1 MSDNTNNN
9 SNSESTPLLQMKGL
23 RIEGLSDNGWQEIVC
38 GIDLELKRGEI
49 LGLIGESGAGKSTI
63 GLAAMGFARDGCR
76 ITQGDIIFDGIE
88 LRTAPES
95 EKCKLRGTRISY
107 VAQSAAAAFNPAH
120 RLLDQFIEGPVDHQ
134 ILSRV
139 DAKEKGRA
147 LYRSLD
153 LPDPENI
160 GERWPHQV
168 SGGQL
173 QRMMVAMAM
182 SCEPDL
188 IIFDEPTTALDVT
201 TQIEVLKTIK
211 EIVIDRNVAA
221 IYVTHDL
228 AVVAQMADHLMVL
241 RHGKLVEV
249 NSTGQILKDPKQE
262 YTRDLLNARNRDE
275 KTPAHMPNPQ
285 TLLSID
291 SVTAGYS
298 NGPDVLQDISI
309 LVERGQTVAVVG
321 ESGSGKSTL
330 ARVITG
336 LLPARSGG
344 VSFQGELLPAAL
356 NQREKQ
362 QLQKVQMIYQLP
374 DVALNPR
381 QRVRE
386 VIGRPLSFYL
396 GLKGQEKENRIKEL
410 LRQIELPESY
420 IDRLPDEL
428 SGGEKQRIC
437 IARAL
442 AAEPELI
449 VCDEV
454 TSALDSIVA
463 KAILNLLQRLQNEL
477 GLTYIFISHDLDT
490 VASIADQVVVLYAG
504 RIAEQGPKSAVFQPP
519 FHPYTRLLLSSVP
532 EMRQGWLEETLASQ
546 ETQASIAREVKIT
559 EKGCPFV
566 ERCPV
571 AIDDVCAHDRPPN
584 QTTAISGHTFAC
596 QHSPEVLLKDS
607 EKQT

>member
-1 MSDNTNNN
+1 MLVETNKIDN
-9 SNSESTPLLQMKGL
+9 EQLIRPLLEVKGL
-23 RIEGLSDNGWQEIVC
+23 RIEGLSEKGWQEIVR
-38 GIDLELKRGEI
+38 GVNLQLKRGEI

-63 GLAAMGFARDGCR
+63 GLAAMGYARDGCR
-76 ITQGDIIFDGIE
+76 ITAGEIIFDGIE
-88 LRTAPES
+88 LSSAPEN
-95 EKCKLRGTRISY
+95 EKRKLRGTRISY

-120 RLLDQFIEGPVDHQ
+120 RLLDQFAEGPVDHG
-134 ILSRV
+134 LMSRTK
-139 DAKEKGRA
+139 AKEKGRA

-182 SCEPDL
+182 SCGPDL

-211 EIVIDRNVAA
+211 EIVTDSNVAA
-221 IYVTHDL
+221 LYITHDL
-228 AVVAQMADHLMVL
+228 AVVAQLADQLMVL
-241 RHGKLVEV
+241 RYGNLVEV
-249 NSTGQILKDPKQE
+249 NSTGQIIEAPKE
-262 YTRDLLNARNRDE
+262 DYTRALLDARTRHE
-275 KTPAHMPNPQ
+275 KTTAQ
-285 TLLSID
+285 FKDSSTLLSID
-291 SVTAGYS
+291 SVTVGYGK
-298 NGPDVLQDISI
+298 GPDVLQEVSVS
-309 LVERGQTVAVVG
+309 VERGRTVAVVG

-336 LLPARSGG
+336 LLPPRSGEIH
-344 VSFQGELLPAAL
+344 FQSESLPPAL
-356 NQREKQ
+356 AQRSKQ
-362 QLQKVQMIYQLP
+362 QLRKVQMIYQLP

-381 QRVRE
+381 QRVRD
-386 VIGRPLSFYL
+386 VVGRPLSFYL
-396 GLKGQEKENRIKEL
+396 GLSGKEREHRIIEL
-410 LRQIELPESY
+410 LEHIELPEHF

-449 VCDEV
+449 ICDEV
-454 TSALDSIVA
+454 TSALDTIVA
-463 KAILNLLQRLQNEL
+463 KAILDLLQRLQREL
-477 GLTYIFISHDLDT
+477 SLTYLFISHDLDT

-504 RIAEQGPKSAVFQPP
+504 RIAEQGPKTAVFQPP

-532 EMRQGWLEETLASQ
+532 EMRQGWLEETLSTREAK
-546 ETQASIAREVKIT
+546 AGIAREVKIT
-559 EKGCPFV
+559 ERGCPFA

-571 AIDDVCAHDRPPN
+571 AIPEICVRDRPPL
-584 QTTAISGHTFAC
+584 QTPASGHVFAC
-596 QHSPEVLLKDS
+596 QHAPGMLLDHS
-607 EKQT
+607 A